1 VRERR
6 TRSGRRAS
14 AGRGIA
20 TGALAAVGLRVWS
33 SAAHRPVDAAAIL
46 CAGAASLII
55 VVNAIF
61 LQSGVHPAPFF
72 ANPTAQTP
80 GNRFTAL
87 SPIQPPPNPQSPT
100 PASARPP
107 DRVIDMAPARTAPVA
122 RTQAATSARHN
133 DPIGDLIGT
142 SAAPSS
148 TATVGSSARII
159 AVQRVLSEFG
169 YGQLRPS
176 GALDEPTTAAI
187 QKFEADRKL
196 PVTGR
201 LSDRLL
207 HELAAM
213 TGRPIQ

>member
-6 TRSGRRAS
+6 TRGGRRTG
-14 AGRGIA
+14 AGRGVA
-20 TGALAAVGLRVWS
+20 TGALAAVGGRLWS
-33 SAAHRPVDAAAIL
+33 SAAQRPVDAAAIL

-80 GNRFTAL
+80 GSRFSAL
-87 SPIQPPPNPQSPT
+87 SPIQQPPNSQSAT
-100 PASARPP
+100 PGSVRPA

-142 SAAPSS
+142 SAAPAS
-148 TATVGSSARII
+148 TASVGSSARIT

-176 GALDEPTTAAI
+176 GTLDEPTSAAI

-201 LSDRLL
+201 LSDRVL

-213 TGRPIQ
+213 TGRPIP

>member
-1 VRERR
+1 
-6 TRSGRRAS
+6 
-14 AGRGIA
+14 
-20 TGALAAVGLRVWS
+20 
-33 SAAHRPVDAAAIL
+33 
-46 CAGAASLII
+46 LII

-72 ANPTAQTP
+72 ANPTAQTN

-87 SPIQPPPNPQSPT
+87 SPIQPPPNSQSPA
-100 PASARPP
+100 PGSARPP

-122 RTQAATSARHN
+122 RTQAATSTRHN

-148 TATVGSSARII
+148 TASVGSSARIA

-176 GALDEPTTAAI
+176 GVVDKPTTAAI